1 MGSCKAFNFSALTI
15 ITVPKTK
22 AIKEIKSKLKKLETL
37 LEKII
42 INPLKHLLRYGTI
55 PC

>member
-1 MGSCKAFNFSALTI
+1 MGSCKAFSLSALTI
-15 ITVPKTK
+15 ITVPKIK

-37 LEKII
+37 LERII
-42 INPLKHLLRYGTI
+42 ISLLKHLLRYRTI